1 MRDTR
6 FPFVVS
12 PAVRGALVTMLVAAA
27 LEVASYTVLYA
38 PNPHPLLLV
47 AVVYSTLIAGVR
59 GGIYSAAVMMIY
71 TVYYL
76 SPTRLPGGL
85 VEPDVRR
92 IVVLLIASPVLI
104 AVVAS
109 LKRRTEMAFRDKI
122 ARMEAEKELAVTRAQ
137 RTILEGSND
146 RLRETVRARTVE
158 LADTVAQ
165 LRAAND
171 GLTRL
176 DAARTE
182 FLALV
187 SHQVRAPLT
196 NIRCAAEELLADA
209 AATDR
214 STVADARLLALI
226 TGEVDALDRLVK
238 LMLDATRVDS
248 DSLLLQ
254 REATPIR
261 PLLGEAVE
269 RVASSAKDR
278 SFRIGDV
285 AGLPLV
291 VADRDRVLDV
301 LVNILEN
308 AHKYSTPAGTVHLEA
323 SAVASSEVQ
332 VSVFDQGPGIATQDL
347 AHVFDKFYR
356 GQRADSAYGHGLGLF
371 ICRRLVERQGGR
383 IWAAN
388 QPTGGAVVSFT
399 LPVVELPVVEAAS
412 R

>member
-1 MRDTR
+1 MSGIR
-6 FPFVVS
+6 FSRVVS
-12 PAVRGALVTMLVAAA
+12 PTVRGALVTVLVAAV
-27 LEVASYTVLYA
+27 LEVVSYTVLSA

-59 GGIYSAAVMMIY
+59 GGTYSAAVMVIY

-85 VEPDVRR
+85 VETDVRR
-92 IVVLLIASPVLI
+92 IVVLLVASPILI

-109 LKRRTEMAFRDKI
+109 LKRRSETAFRDKI
-122 ARMEAEKELAVTRAQ
+122 ARMEAEKELAVARAQ
-137 RTILEGSND
+137 RTMLEESND
-146 RLRETVRARTVE
+146 RLRETVRARTAE
-158 LADTVAQ
+158 LAQTVAQ
-165 LRAAND
+165 LRTTNER
-171 GLTRL
+171 LTRL

-187 SHQVRAPLT
+187 AHQVRAPLT
-196 NIRCAAEELLADA
+196 NIRCATEELLDDA
-209 AATDR
+209 AATGR
-214 STVADARLLALI
+214 STAADARLLALI
-226 TGEVDALDRLVK
+226 SGEVDALDRLVK

-248 DSLLLQ
+248 ASLLLQ

-261 PLLGEAVE
+261 PLLSEAVE
-269 RVASSAKDR
+269 RVASLAKGR
-278 SFRIGDV
+278 SFRISDV

-291 VADRDRVLDV
+291 VADRERILDV

-308 AHKYSTPAGTVHLEA
+308 AHKYSTPTGTVHLEA
-323 SAVASSEVQ
+323 SAVAPDEVR
-332 VSVFDQGPGIATQDL
+332 VSVCDQGPGIATQDL
-347 AHVFDKFYR
+347 AHIFDKFYR
-356 GQRADSAYGHGLGLF
+356 GQRAGSAYGHGLGLF

-399 LPVVELPVVEAAS
+399 LPVVEAAM